1 MTNLEKYLN
10 EEKLFSK
17 ITKTYN
23 INISDDASVIESV
36 NETITET
43 NSIMENKN
51 IYEERSVTSM
61 NSNIRSYYSSTKSIF
76 DSVIPTIIDTTY
88 GYEIMKGNTIIEARY
103 TTCYPD
109 GKIENSFIETA
120 YEDNMCIVT
129 KKATK
134 DVEIF
139 SYKQKFGDEISLFQI
154 YTLEKSKNGEYI
166 SIRNKLTPITNINV
180 VVTKDSITVNKF
192 NSDFLISKSE
202 LKMDKN
208 YMNVITDMFNSD
220 HNIEKIF
227 KFIDGLSDRSN
238 YNKHVIIK
246 SIILGDGFILDIEN
260 NRLHHIETLE
270 EICKVGNNKSIT
282 KIYNLT
288 ADEVNEIKEL
298 YRNNKQDK
306 LII

>member
-180 VVTKDSITVNKF
+180 VVTKDSIIVNKF